1 MSVSLK
7 TMMDLS
13 LNTTQL
19 INGTFDLYQ
28 PCDMALSK
36 NGILKTKNI
45 CNEVSWI
52 SKVGIFWEGHKI
64 LQKIFP
70 LLLST
75 VQYIQTKVRWRFR
88 KMLWPSQKTWTLFL
102 SFIDLKREKDIVG
115 EIENAAGNAC
125 LVNCSLVG
133 ERTIGHII

>member
-52 SKVGIFWEGHKI
+52 SKVRIFWEGHKI
-64 LQKIFP
+64 L
-70 LLLST
+70 S
-75 VQYIQTKVRWRFR
+75 KVHTD
-88 KMLWPSQKTWTLFL
+88 KSKVEISQNFVAFSECMNFMTQ
-102 SFIDLKREKDIVG
+102 D
-115 EIENAAGNAC
+115 
-125 LVNCSLVG
+125 
-133 ERTIGHII
+133 